1 MEKSSITV
9 SISGKDSLSYWIISE
24 VKRPGDSTDCSEF
37 MAVFTSE
44 TGKNYEYEDG
54 DIITIQVIPD
64 PDRPEEIMTFT
75 YKAAAVKQFL
85 LFDSINFEKVESK

>member
-1 MEKSSITV
+1 
-9 SISGKDSLSYWIISE
+9 
-24 VKRPGDSTDCSEF
+24 

-64 PDRPEEIMTFT
+64 PDRPEETMNFT
-75 YKAAAVKQFL
+75 YKTTTVKQFL
-85 LFDSINFEKVESK
+85 LFDSIDFERVESK